1 MDLPCTAKGEARVQ
15 HPDYEARAMQADE
28 QAEQAVT
35 REMADGWRRL
45 AEGYRML
52 ARQVA
57 RRRED
62 DNRRRGSGNETC

>member
-1 MDLPCTAKGEARVQ
+1 MQ
-15 HPDYEARAMQADE
+15 HPDYEARAIQADE
-28 QAEQAVT
+28 QAERVVT

-57 RRRED
+57 RQRED
-62 DNRRRGSGNETC
+62 ANRRRGSGNETC

>member
-1 MDLPCTAKGEARVQ
+1 VDLPCTAKGEARVQ
-15 HPDYEARAMQADE
+15 HPDYEARAIQADE
-28 QAEQAVT
+28 QAERAVT
-35 REMADGWRRL
+35 REMADGWRLL